1 MRTYFS
7 QPKSYIL
14 YDLLGIPAFI
24 LVLSVFPFSSF
35 LSGKNAAPVFYI
47 TQYSSFLFSIYIAM
61 LINLFLAIESYNRSS
76 TLCALIASRKLAYRT
91 MLHSCLIRLLYLAL
105 LLPVPAL
112 LFHLTG
118 ILPVKLTTLFFHP
131 ATDGTIIFYQWIILL
146 CLVFFTNSFLIY
158 NNCRPK
164 PWRFDGGIFPNK
176 TENENAP
183 KMSVSSF
190 VIYMLFMLVT
200 VPINMIISNLA
211 LPYLFLC
218 CAVILILSVI
228 LLVRASI
235 LIQKQEY
242 VR

>member
-35 LSGKNAAPVFYI
+35 LSGKNAAPIFYI

-61 LINLFLAIESYNRSS
+61 LINLFLAIESYNRRS
-76 TLCALIASRKLAYRT
+76 TLCALIASRKQAYRT
-91 MLHSCLIRLLYLAL
+91 MLHSCLIRLLYLTL

-112 LFHLTG
+112 LLHLTG

-146 CLVFFTNSFLIY
+146 CLVFFTNAFLIY

-200 VPINMIISNLA
+200 VPINLIISNLA

-218 CAVILILSVI
+218 CAVILILSVV

>member
-24 LVLSVFPFSSF
+24 LVLSVFPLSSF

-61 LINLFLAIESYNRSS
+61 LINLFLAIESYNRRS
-76 TLCALIASRKLAYRT
+76 TLCALIASRKQAYRT

-112 LFHLTG
+112 FFHLAG

-146 CLVFFTNSFLIY
+146 CLVFFTNAFLIY

-200 VPINMIISNLA
+200 VPINLIISNLA

-218 CAVILILSVI
+218 CAVILILSVV
-228 LLVRASI
+228 LLVRAAI

>member
-1 MRTYFS
+1 MHTYFS

-14 YDLLGIPAFI
+14 YDLLGIPTFI
-24 LVLSVFPFSSF
+24 LVLSVFPLSSF
-35 LSGKNAAPVFYI
+35 ISGKNAAPVFYI

-61 LINLFLAIESYNRSS
+61 LINLFLAIESYNRRS
-76 TLCALIASRKLAYRT
+76 TLCALIASRKQSYRT

-146 CLVFFTNSFLIY
+146 CLVFFTNAFLIY

-200 VPINMIISNLA
+200 VPINLIISNLA

-218 CAVILILSVI
+218 CAVILILSVV

>member
-1 MRTYFS
+1 MHTYFS

-24 LVLSVFPFSSF
+24 LVLAVFPFSSF

-61 LINLFLAIESYNRSS
+61 LINLFLAIESYNRRS
-76 TLCALIASRKLAYRT
+76 TLCALIASRKQAYRT

-146 CLVFFTNSFLIY
+146 CLLFFTNAFLIY

-200 VPINMIISNLA
+200 VPINLIISNLA
-211 LPYLFLC
+211 LPYIFLC
-218 CAVILILSVI
+218 CAVILILSVV

>member
-61 LINLFLAIESYNRSS
+61 LINLFLAIESYNRRS
-76 TLCALIASRKLAYRT
+76 TLCALIASRKQAYHT

-146 CLVFFTNSFLIY
+146 CLLFFTNAFLIY

-190 VIYMLFMLVT
+190 VIYMLFMLIT
-200 VPINMIISNLA
+200 APLNLIIGNLA
-211 LPYLFLC
+211 LPYIFLC
-218 CAVILILSVI
+218 CAVILILSVV

>member
-14 YDLLGIPAFI
+14 YDLLGIPALI

-35 LSGKNAAPVFYI
+35 LSGKNADPVFYI

-61 LINLFLAIESYNRSS
+61 VINLFLGIESYNRRS
-76 TLCALIASRKLAYRT
+76 TLCALIASRKQAYRT

-105 LLPVPAL
+105 LLPLPAL

-131 ATDGTIIFYQWIILL
+131 ATDGTVVFYQWIILL
-146 CLVFFTNSFLIY
+146 CLVFFTNAFLIY
-158 NNCRPK
+158 NSCRPK
-164 PWRFDGGIFPNK
+164 PWRFDGGIFPSE
-176 TENENAP
+176 TEIENAP

-190 VIYMLFMLVT
+190 VIYILFMIVT
-200 VPINMIISNLA
+200 PPLNLIIVS
-211 LPYLFLC
+211 LPLPFLFLC
-218 CAVILILSVI
+218 CAVILILSVV
-228 LLVRASI
+228 LLGRAAI